1 MGRFI
6 TAPDAAVESNRH
18 PVTVRK
24 ALEAGELHGFQRVAR
39 GRWSI
44 RSECLDAWVENR
56 PCEHKS
62 NVTPI
67 NQHRAK
73 SA

>member
-1 MGRFI
+1 MSDLL
-6 TAPDAAVESNRH
+6 TAPEAATASRRH

-24 ALEAGELHGFQRVAR
+24 ALEGGELHGFQRVKG

-44 RSECLDAWVENR
+44 RQGCLDSWIEGQL
-56 PCEHKS
+56 CEHKAK
-62 NVTPI
+62 NVLPFR
-67 NQHRAK
+67 QKR